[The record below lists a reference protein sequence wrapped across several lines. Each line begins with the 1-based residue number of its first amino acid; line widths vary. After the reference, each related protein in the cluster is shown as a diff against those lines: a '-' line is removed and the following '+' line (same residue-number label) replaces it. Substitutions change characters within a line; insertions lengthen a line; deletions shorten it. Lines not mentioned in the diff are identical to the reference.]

1 MVNYRLTEDFTLNYN
16 INGGLFPDYVS
27 ELFTELLKRVEG
39 KRTPRSD
46 PQTPEPPAPLCSSF
60 DRPDKDEAVTKY
72 QSRFSLS

>member
-1 MVNYRLTEDFTLNYN
+1 MVSCLHTYLMVLS
-16 INGGLFPDYVS
+16 FPDYVS

-39 KRTPRSD
+39 KHTPRLD

-60 DRPDKDEAVTKY
+60 DRPEKEAITKY